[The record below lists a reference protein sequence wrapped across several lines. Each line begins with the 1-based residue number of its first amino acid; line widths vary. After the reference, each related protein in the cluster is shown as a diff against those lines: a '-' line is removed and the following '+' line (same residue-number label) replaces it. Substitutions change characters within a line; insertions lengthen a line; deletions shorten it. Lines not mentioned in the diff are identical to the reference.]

1 MNWLRKIYD
10 RIVLEITYRKRL
22 KELRKRDPF
31 IYK

>member
-1 MNWLRKIYD
+1 MNWLKRLWFK
-10 RIVLEITYRKRL
+10 IVLEIKYRKRI

>member
-1 MNWLRKIYD
+1 MNWLLRIYK
-10 RIVLEITYRKRL
+10 RIKLEITYRKKL

>member
-1 MNWLRKIYD
+1 MFIMRWVKNIIREYKH
-10 RIVLEITYRKRL
+10 RKRL